1 MNKELQQSMSQFL
14 NLMIEALGKTTNFA
28 AEQIPL
34 YVQEL
39 LRYAMWDTIFSLI
52 LAIAILTASLII
64 AKKVLKY
71 LRIAD
76 YNYDL
81 EATAH
86 ILLVVLGLSSIF
98 SVFLTV
104 ASVSTILKITLAPR
118 VYVIDYLKKEIK
130 ND

>member
-14 NLMIEALGKTTNFA
+14 NLMIEALGKTTDFA

-39 LRYAMWDTIFSLI
+39 LRYALWDTILSLI

-81 EATAH
+81 EAAAH